1 MVRYKVV
8 VSDNRHGDYSIETG
22 ILKKCDAQ
30 VVVENCVTE
39 EDMMEK
45 CKDADGILLDMAP
58 MSKKVVGVLEKCKI
72 VSRYGVGYD
81 NVDIEACTKRKI
93 YVSNVPDF
101 CEEDVSDLALAHLF
115 ACVRGMATK
124 DRQIREGGWNLGRE
138 NVFRIKGK
146 TLALLGFGRISRCL
160 FRKVSCFGLKEVLVY
175 DPYINREAIEQT
187 GAKKVDF
194 ETALK
199 QADYISLH
207 MPLTSETRGIIDKKA
222 FSIMKKTAI
231 LINTSRGP
239 LIDDEALI
247 DALENKK
254 IAFAGLDT
262 HNVEPLPE
270 GSPLKKLDNCVLTD
284 HTGFNTQEAI
294 VELKTKAACNIRDV
308 LEGREPKYWIN
319 KF

>member
-1 MVRYKVV
+1 MAKYKVV
-8 VSDNRHGDYSIETG
+8 VSDERHGDYSIETE

-39 EDMMEK
+39 EDMIKK

-58 MSKKVVGVLEKCKI
+58 MSKKVVEALEKCRT
-72 VSRYGVGYD
+72 VARYGVGYD
-81 NVDIEACTKRKI
+81 NVDVETCTKKRI
-93 YVSNVPDF
+93 YVSNVPDY
-101 CEEDVSDLALAHLF
+101 CKEDVSDLALAHLF
-115 ACVRGMATK
+115 TCVRGIATK
-124 DRQIREGGWNLGRE
+124 DRKIREGGWNLGRE
-138 NVFRIKGK
+138 NIFRIKGK
-146 TLALLGFGRISRCL
+146 TLALIGFGRISRCL
-160 FRKVSCFGLKEVLVY
+160 FKKVSGFGLKEVLVC
-175 DPYINREAIEQT
+175 DPYITREIIEQA

-207 MPLTSETRGIIDKKA
+207 MPLTSETKGIIDKKA

-239 LIDDEALI
+239 LVEDDALI
-247 DALENKK
+247 DALKSKK

-262 HNVEPLPE
+262 HNIEPLPKD
-270 GSPLKKLDNCVLTD
+270 SPLMKLDNCVLTD

-294 VELKTKAACNIRDV
+294 VELKTKIAWNIKDV
-308 LEGREPKYWIN
+308 LEGRQPKYWIN

>member
-1 MVRYKVV
+1 MMKYKVV
-8 VSDNRHGDYSIETG
+8 VSDNRHGDYSIEKD
-22 ILKKCDAQ
+22 ILKKCDAT
-30 VVVENCVTE
+30 VIVENCVTE
-39 EDMMEK
+39 EDMIKK
-45 CKDADGILLDMAP
+45 CKDADGILLDMAS
-58 MSKKVVGVLEKCKI
+58 MSKKVVEALEKCRI

-81 NVDIEACTKRKI
+81 NVDVEACTKKRI
-93 YVSNVPDF
+93 YVSNVPDY

-115 ACVRGMATK
+115 ACVRGIATK
-124 DRQIREGGWNLGRE
+124 DRKIREGGWDLGRE
-138 NVFRIKGK
+138 NIFRIKGK
-146 TLALLGFGRISRCL
+146 TLALIGFGRISKCL
-160 FRKVSCFGLKEVLVY
+160 FKKVSGFGLKEVLVC
-175 DPYINREAIEQT
+175 DPYITREIIEQV

-207 MPLTSETRGIIDKKA
+207 MPLTSETKGIIDKKA

-239 LIDDEALI
+239 LVENDALI
-247 DALENKK
+247 DALKSKN

-262 HNVEPLPE
+262 HNIEPLPRD
-270 GSPLKKLDNCVLTD
+270 SPLMKLDNCVLTD

-294 VELKTKAACNIRDV
+294 VELKTKIAWNIKDV
-308 LEGREPKYWIN
+308 LEGRHPKYWIN

>member
-1 MVRYKVV
+1 MTKYKVV

-58 MSKKVVGVLEKCKI
+58 MSKKVAGGLENCKI

-81 NVDIEACTKRKI
+81 NVDIEACTKKRI
-93 YVSNVPDF
+93 HVSNVPDY
-101 CEEDVSDLALAHLF
+101 CEEDVSDLALAHLL
-115 ACVRGMATK
+115 ACVRGVATK
-124 DRQIREGGWNLGRE
+124 DRQIREGGWDLGRE

-160 FRKVSCFGLKEVLVY
+160 FKKISGFGLKGVLIY
-175 DPYINREAIEQT
+175 DPYLSKEVIEQT

-270 GSPLKKLDNCVLTD
+270 DSPLKKLDNCVLTD

-294 VELKTKAACNIRDV
+294 IELKTKAACNVRDV